1 MTTKAKK
8 MINKYNDID
17 YLKSPYG
24 YRGSI
29 KELENGMFRLIMR
42 SPNGK
47 LLCNKNYLFRR
58 SALNAWNARMNVLE
72 KKLKENNK

>member
-1 MTTKAKK
+1 
-8 MINKYNDID
+8 MINKYNNIT
-17 YLKSPYG
+17 YLKNPYG

-47 LLCNKNYLFRR
+47 LLCNRNYLLRK
-58 SALNAWNARMNVLE
+58 SALNAWNTKMRMLE
-72 KKLKENNK
+72 KKFKENNK